1 MAFDWQ
7 QFNLSLYV
15 PNFFCW
21 LTQAEQHM
29 LKPRKVYKK
38 VVPQDAAN
46 FFTPVSKRLN
56 AVNPSEGDIEHFS
69 RNAK

>member
-1 MAFDWQ
+1 
-7 QFNLSLYV
+7 
-15 PNFFCW
+15 
-21 LTQAEQHM
+21 M

-46 FFTPVSKRLN
+46 FFTPVSKRSN
-56 AVNPSEGDIEHFS
+56 AVNFSEGDIEHFS